1 MGHLRADLGPRAT
14 LTEMVEIVVL
24 AERTELIPVVAGWQY
39 NTWGLGYPGGS
50 LAVWTDFV
58 RERAGGI
65 GIPMTWVAL
74 VDGRPVGCVGL
85 LASEMATHMDLS
97 PWLSSL
103 YVMPEQRGRGVGGS
117 LVRHCEGAAWRL
129 GVDPLY
135 AYATTTV
142 ASLYV
147 GLGWRQVVT
156 ERYRDE
162 EVTVL
167 AKDAPL

>member
-1 MGHLRADLGPRAT
+1 MDVRSAAS
-14 LTEMVEIVVL
+14 
-24 AERTELIPVVAGWQY
+24 
-39 NTWGLGYPGGS
+39 GS
-50 LAVWTDFV
+50 LPARWP
-58 RERAGGI
+58 RI
-65 GIPMTWVAL
+65 L
-74 VDGRPVGCVGL
+74 
-85 LASEMATHMDLS
+85 DLS

-103 YVMPEQRGRGVGGS
+103 YVVPEQRGRGVGGS

-167 AKDAPL
+167 ARDAPL